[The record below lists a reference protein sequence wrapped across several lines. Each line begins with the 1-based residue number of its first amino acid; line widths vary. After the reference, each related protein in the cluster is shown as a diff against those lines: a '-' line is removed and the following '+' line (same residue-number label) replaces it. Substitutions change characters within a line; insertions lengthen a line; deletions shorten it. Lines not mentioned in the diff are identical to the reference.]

1 MSGILNKSI
10 LDALY
15 RANFGKRKIA
25 STCSKSS
32 DVR

>member
-15 RANFGKRKIA
+15 RANFEKI
-25 STCSKSS
+25 TNYNGI
-32 DVR
+32 VI

>member
-1 MSGILNKSI
+1 MYKEEKLHINEKRNRRI
-10 LDALY
+10 Q
-15 RANFGKRKIA
+15 RKRKIA